1 MKGEYPAGAA
11 AKFVLL
17 SAAGVILF
25 FVPAWGGVI
34 PVVRLID
41 SIKAVLGGYLE
52 WVAFLS
58 SLLLGLGL
66 FGGRVLK
73 VPFFR
78 DFGTDLYSFYLC
90 K

>member
-41 SIKAVLGGYLE
+41 SIKAVFTKLKRTNLH
-52 WVAFLS
+52 LS
-58 SLLLGLGL
+58 I
-66 FGGRVLK
+66 
-73 VPFFR
+73 
-78 DFGTDLYSFYLC
+78 
-90 K
+90 